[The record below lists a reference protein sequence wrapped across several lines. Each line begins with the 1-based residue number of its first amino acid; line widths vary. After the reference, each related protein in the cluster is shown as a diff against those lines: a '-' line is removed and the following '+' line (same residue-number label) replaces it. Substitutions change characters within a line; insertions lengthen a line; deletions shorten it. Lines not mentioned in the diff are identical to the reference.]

1 MSPDGLAEGLNK
13 HLSREMEISLRSRLV
28 WLRLI
33 GRLSRTPSRSE
44 GHTAAAWLLGIMAR
58 KRPKNWFHVLGVSPN
73 DSPESIR
80 RAYLNIVRQ
89 RRSAFMLSTSD
100 YNSVKEVQEINHAKT
115 VLVRRVVLCCVMFVG
130 LLPCAAWHVALRSW
144 VPR

>member
-1 MSPDGLAEGLNK
+1 
-13 HLSREMEISLRSRLV
+13 
-28 WLRLI
+28 
-33 GRLSRTPSRSE
+33 
-44 GHTAAAWLLGIMAR
+44 MAR

-100 YNSVKEVQEINHAKT
+100 DNSVKEVQEINHAKT
-115 VLVRRVVLCCVMFVG
+115 VLVRRVVLCCVMFVR
-130 LLPCAAWHVALRSW
+130 LLPCAAWHVL
-144 VPR
+144 